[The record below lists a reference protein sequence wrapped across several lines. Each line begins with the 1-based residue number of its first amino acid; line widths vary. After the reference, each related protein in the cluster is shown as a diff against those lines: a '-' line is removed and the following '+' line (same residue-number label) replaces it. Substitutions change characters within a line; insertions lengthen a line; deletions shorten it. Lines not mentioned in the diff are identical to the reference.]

1 MKKILISMLAIV
13 SLITSCNV
21 AQQAVGAYNM
31 TRCEYSYQSMG
42 NLTLSGINLNQPSLS
57 AVNILKLTSIL
68 TGTATS
74 IPLNMTLNIN
84 VKNPNTS
91 AALLNGLQYIISI
104 DDIEFTNGRLDQS
117 LNVAG
122 GATSVLPV
130 TVGVDL
136 ATLIKNNSK
145 DAVFK
150 IAKNLAG
157 ISGDMSKITLQ
168 LKPTFLIGNTPITAP
183 AYYPVSF
190 SFGGK

>member
-1 MKKILISMLAIV
+1 MKKILISMLAIIG
-13 SLITSCNV
+13 LMTSCNV

-31 TRCEYSYQSMG
+31 TKCEYSYQSMG
-42 NLTLSGINLNQPSLS
+42 NLTLSGINLNQPNLS
-57 AVNILKLTSIL
+57 AINILKLTSIL

-122 GATSVLPV
+122 GSTSVLPL
-130 TVGVDL
+130 TIGVDL

-145 DAVFK
+145 DAVLK

-157 ISGDMSKITLQ
+157 ISGDLSKITLQ
-168 LKPTFLIGNTPITAP
+168 LKPTFLIGNTPITSP
-183 AYYPVSF
+183 VYYPVSF